1 MGQKGAKESSA
12 AAGAAGA
19 LVDELQPLGAV
30 RSKRMFGGYGIFA
43 GDVMFALVDPEGRPF
58 LRVDD
63 RTRPRFEQDGAQAHG
78 RMPYWS
84 IPPSVR
90 GDDDLL
96 LTWAREALDVA
107 RSAR

>member
-1 MGQKGAKESSA
+1 MGQKGAKESPA
-12 AAGAAGA
+12 AAGTAQE

-43 GDVMFALVDPEGRPF
+43 EDVMFALVDTEGRPF

-63 RTRPRFEQDGAQAHG
+63 DTRPRYEQDGAQAHG

-90 GDDDLL
+90 GDGELL
-96 LTWAREALDVA
+96 VAWAREALDVA